1 MVLLAAA
8 LPLSQP
14 ALAAGWEVIRATDFL
29 DTQVVNNDGE
39 VLGEV
44 HELAIDA
51 RSGRV
56 HYVVLEVGGFLGIN
70 EKLIPY
76 PVSALSPGPGD
87 ARVVLDVRPEQ
98 LAHAAGFPRDRWP
111 AWTDRVWERADAPRP
126 RCTRLLA
133 CSPAI
138 RRSSSRS
145 IHPVQIAASSSTAGR
160 CRPRGL
166 CRSGSAISDKA
177 SQCSRCPPP
186 RPASIETA
194 HWRALP

>member
-1 MVLLAAA
+1 VVLLAAA

-126 RCTRLLA
+126 TRFLRARELIGRTVQDRGGEPIGTA
-133 CSPAI
+133 AGPGSEPGE
-138 RRSSSRS
+138 RRSARQALVVGSRERL
-145 IHPVQIAASSSTAGR
+145 IPFQQVQP
-160 CRPRGL
+160 PRGPGL
-166 CRSGSAISDKA
+166 
-177 SQCSRCPPP
+177 PVVV
-186 RPASIETA
+186 
-194 HWRALP
+194 RADY